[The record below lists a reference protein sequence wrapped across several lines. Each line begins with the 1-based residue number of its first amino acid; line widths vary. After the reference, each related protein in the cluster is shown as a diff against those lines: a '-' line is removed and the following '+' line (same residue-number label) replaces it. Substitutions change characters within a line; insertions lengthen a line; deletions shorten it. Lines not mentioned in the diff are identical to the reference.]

1 MMKMKKL
8 LSAVL
13 SLILVFSTCSVA
25 FANTDECN
33 CGRTPVIYVRGMG
46 EPLYEN
52 PENGCDKEIF
62 ATMGDTAKESIPE
75 IILGVLGL
83 LTFNYDLFGK
93 YAIEV
98 ADRMLEKLEF
108 DENGTPLYNTG
119 IEPMESPDYQT
130 HLNDIP
136 MCDADVDGYTDSCYY
151 FRYDWRVS
159 PLDNARILN
168 EYALEVMQVTKHS
181 KVSFV
186 CHSQGNTIMASYLY
200 LFGNEHID
208 KIAFLS
214 PAYQG
219 VALISSIFTKDI
231 DIGGNADAIELFVS
245 AMTGGADSD
254 IAKLMK
260 FLNFINVLDGV
271 VWWLDGVLDSQFDRI
286 FEEYLSDAFGN
297 LPGVWAF
304 VTPDDYD
311 TAKLNVFGENYTE
324 TDYTRKLDEYHYNV
338 QQKLPE
344 LIADAMESGTEVMI
358 CSGYNIPVIPV
369 NQHTEEHSD
378 MLINTLHMS
387 LGATTAPIGKTFEN
401 GYVQAVN
408 DCGHNHVSA
417 DMIVDASTCKFPE
430 VTWFF
435 KGLDHVTYPED
446 YIYLINKF
454 LDTPEQVTVHTFEEY
469 PQFLEYNGQELTA
482 V

>member
-1 MMKMKKL
+1 MIKVKKFTSL
-8 LSAVL
+8 VL
-13 SLILVFSTCSVA
+13 TLVLVFSACSVA
-25 FANTDECN
+25 FANTDECT

-46 EPLYEN
+46 EPIYEN
-52 PENGCDKEIF
+52 PEDGCEEEIF
-62 ATMGDTAKESIPE
+62 DTIGETAKNSVPE
-75 IILGVLGL
+75 LILGVLGL

-108 DENGTPLYNTG
+108 DENGMPLYNTG
-119 IEPMESPDYQT
+119 IEPMEAPDRET
-130 HLNDIP
+130 HFNDMP
-136 MCDADVDGYTDSCYY
+136 LCDSDINGYTDSCYY

-344 LIADAMESGTEVMI
+344 LITNAMESGTEVII

-378 MLINTLHMS
+378 MLINTFHMS

-408 DCGHNHVSA
+408 DCGHNHVSP

-430 VTWFF
+430 ITWFF
-435 KGLDHVTYPED
+435 KGMDHVTYPED